1 MLRQVQ
7 SYDLQRILKT
17 ISVAVVK
24 KEHPAIVFF
33 SGGTALNGVAAE
45 LAKVNPDCAYII
57 TTFDSGGSSAALRE
71 VFDMPAV
78 GDVRNRLLALADIDN
93 PEKVNI
99 VELLKTRLPRYA
111 DRTALYGQL
120 SHLANGSHALMD
132 GFSEIVR
139 KILSDR
145 FALFIELAG
154 DSFDPVN
161 ASLGNI
167 LLAAGFMA
175 HQRILAPPIA
185 QLSHLIGVR
194 GIVRAAT
201 VDNGHLAVRLAN
213 GEILAGQHLFTGK
226 EVEPISV
233 PIDGMWICAGVDD
246 PWPRPVHAS
255 SLAINLV
262 HGADMIVYPMGSF
275 YSSLLAAISP
285 QGLGLA
291 VSMNPCPKIFIP
303 NMGFDPELIGHNI
316 NLQVERL
323 LEVMRMDNSAYLNS
337 EEVLNYVLIDSENGT
352 YQEEPDLDALEKLP
366 LKVIDRKL
374 VSDDSEGLVD
384 PRLLAPVLME
394 LVPGNK

>member
-1 MLRQVQ
+1 MAQVKE
-7 SYDLQRILKT
+7 LQ
-17 ISVAVVK
+17 VN

-33 SGGTALNGVAAE
+33 SGGTALNGLAAE
-45 LAKVNPDCAYII
+45 LAEKNPDCAYII
-57 TTFDSGGSSAALRE
+57 TTFDSGGSSAALRK

-78 GDVRNRLLALADIDN
+78 GDVRNRLLALADMSS
-93 PEKVNI
+93 PEKSNI
-99 VELLKTRLPRYA
+99 VELLSTRLPRYA

-120 SHLANGSHALMD
+120 SHLANGSHSLMD

-139 KILSDR
+139 KIISDR

-185 QLSHLIGVR
+185 QLSRLIGAR

-201 VDNGHLAVRLAN
+201 VDNGHLAVRLMN

-226 EVEPISV
+226 EADPVSS
-233 PIDGMWICAGVDD
+233 PIDGMWICSDVDD

-262 HGADMIVYPMGSF
+262 HGADLLVYPMGSF
-275 YSSLLAAISP
+275 YSSMLAALSP
-285 QGLGLA
+285 QGLGQA
-291 VSMNPCPKIFIP
+291 ISMNSCPKIFIP
-303 NMGFDPELIGHNI
+303 NMGFDPELIEHNI
-316 NLQVERL
+316 NLQVDKL
-323 LEVMRMDNSAYLNS
+323 MEVLRMDNSAHIGS
-337 EEVLNYVLIDSENGT
+337 ESVLNYVLIDSVDGN
-352 YQEEPDLDALEKLP
+352 YQEEPNFAALKKLP
-366 LKVIDRKL
+366 LKVIDRRL
-374 VSDDSEGLVD
+374 VSDESEGLID
-384 PRLLAPVLME
+384 PRLLASVLVE
-394 LVPGNK
+394 LATINK